1 MIAPG
6 FARARFTPA
15 LTPALANTTVLPA
28 AWRAVRSRAAA
39 VPVPEPFPPWFWS
52 APRTL
57 DQCYVRFSSI

>member
-28 AWRAVRSRAAA
+28 AWRAVGI
-39 VPVPEPFPPWFWS
+39 
-52 APRTL
+52 
-57 DQCYVRFSSI
+57 VRENRVELERNLS

>member
-1 MIAPG
+1 MIVPG

-39 VPVPEPFPPWFWS
+39 VPVPEPFPPSFD
-52 APRTL
+52 TL
-57 DQCYVRFSSI
+57 D